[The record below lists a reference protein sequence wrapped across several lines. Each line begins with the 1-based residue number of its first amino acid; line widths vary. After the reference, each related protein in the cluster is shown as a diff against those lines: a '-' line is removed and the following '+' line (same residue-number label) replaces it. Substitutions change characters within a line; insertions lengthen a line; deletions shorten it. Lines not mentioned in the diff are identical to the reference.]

1 MQYVY
6 LIHIHLTSYS
16 SNVYIEYIIIYSIY
30 MNKKKIWLSGALVVL
45 VGTTAAV
52 GTFAYFSA
60 TRTVTT
66 SKFTT
71 GTLDLN
77 VASNG
82 SVLEPFVIE
91 NLGANANIDGTKTWT
106 ITNTGSLPGKFLVR
120 LKNVANKEN
129 GCNDQEASAE
139 PACAAD
145 TLGELGNV
153 INLKLT
159 VDNETTPR
167 TQSTLATA
175 NENVTGLAWN
185 AAAPIIMESDDTKT
199 VTASWAVGEN
209 DYGNEIQ
216 SDSVEFDMNFRLLQ
230 IINGPTPTNN

>member
-1 MQYVY
+1 
-6 LIHIHLTSYS
+6 
-16 SNVYIEYIIIYSIY
+16 
-30 MNKKKIWLSGALVVL
+30 MNKKKIWLSLGLTTVV
-45 VGTTAAV
+45 VAASAAA
-52 GTFAYFSA
+52 TYAYFSA

-82 SVLEPFVIE
+82 NVLEPFVIE
-91 NLGANANIDGTKTWT
+91 NMGANANMDGTKTWT

-139 PACAAD
+139 SACASD
-145 TLGELGNV
+145 NLGELGNV
-153 INLKLT
+153 INLKLS
-159 VDNETTPR
+159 VDGSSTPR

-185 AAAPIIMESDDTKT
+185 AAAPIIMQANDVKT

-230 IINGPTPTNN
+230 LINGPTPTNN